1 MPETTMHG
9 PDASGDEDRDVLLFS
24 RTGIDNPMGKL
35 GDPIKTDVDF
45 DTGAAFRKMTNE
57 AGTTTA
63 GLLRDFIY
71 LQVHGK
77 TFSDMVND
85 AAKVKRDRFFG
96 TGRDWSVLGVPQ

>member
-1 MPETTMHG
+1 MPETTIHG
-9 PDASGDEDRDVLLFS
+9 ADARSDEDSDMLLFS

-45 DTGAAFRKMTNE
+45 DTGAAFRKMTYE
-57 AGTTTA
+57 AGTSPA

-71 LQVHGK
+71 LQIHGK

-96 TGRDWSVLGVPQ
+96 TARDGYPMGSPQ

>member
-9 PDASGDEDRDVLLFS
+9 ADARSDEDSDMLLFS

-45 DTGAAFRKMTNE
+45 DTGAAFRKMTHE
-57 AGTTTA
+57 AGTTPS

-71 LQVHGK
+71 LQIHGK

-96 TGRDWSVLGVPQ
+96 TGRDGYPMGSPQ

>member
-1 MPETTMHG
+1 MPETNMPGAH
-9 PDASGDEDRDVLLFS
+9 PDADEHGDVLLFS

-45 DTGAAFRKMTNE
+45 DTGAAFRKMTHE
-57 AGTTTA
+57 AHTTPS

-96 TGRDWSVLGVPQ
+96 PGRNGIPMGSPQ